1 MRNSQM
7 KRVLAVIAILLATDP
22 AIAAI
27 KVTKESMTLGGLERT
42 YYQALPKEMREGE
55 KLPLV
60 LAFHGSG
67 RNGESVVEKWTK
79 LAQKERV
86 IVVGLDS
93 LDPQQWRIPED
104 GPNAVWEL
112 SEALGKQLPIDP
124 ARVYL
129 FGHSAGAVFA
139 LELALI
145 ESEYFAAVAVH
156 AGSFRSDGERAAIGM
171 ARRKPP
177 VLIISGDRDAYFPPP
192 SVAATVEAMRAAGIP
207 AESFLMSGHD
217 HWYYTL
223 ATSINERAWKFLAGQ
238 RLPGPPRYEI
248 YATP

>member
-1 MRNSQM
+1 M
-7 KRVLAVIAILLATDP
+7 
-22 AIAAI
+22 
-27 KVTKESMTLGGLERT
+27 
-42 YYQALPKEMREGE
+42 
-55 KLPLV
+55 
-60 LAFHGSG
+60 AFHGSG
-67 RNGESVVEKWTK
+67 RNGDSVVEKWAK

-112 SEALGKQLPIDP
+112 VEALGTQLPVDP

-171 ARRKPP
+171 ARRKTP
-177 VLIISGDRDAYFPPP
+177 VLIISGDRDVYFPPP

-207 AESFLMSGHD
+207 AESFLMAGHD

-223 ATSINERAWKFLAGQ
+223 ATSINERAWKFLSAH
-238 RLPGPPRYEI
+238 RLQEPPRYEI
-248 YATP
+248 YSTR